1 MLQDVSPVIV
11 STDERGDSSLILDNT
26 TSSQKILT
34 SKFDLGPRI
43 IDEEVSPKFG
53 NGRED
58 ELLRTNS
65 SKDQTVFEKV

>member
-1 MLQDVSPVIV
+1 M
-11 STDERGDSSLILDNT
+11 
-26 TSSQKILT
+26 T
-34 SKFDLGPRI
+34 SKFELSGRRI

-65 SKDQTVFEKV
+65 SRGKSVLEKV